1 MEKRV
6 IVERPHRSNYPE
18 PVRFRRGDAVR
29 LGDSDPDFPGWIRAT
44 DHEGRT
50 GWAPKALLHLHGT
63 QEAVAAADYDGT
75 ELNVSPGEQL
85 TVSRELAGWYW
96 ACNEQGDLG
105 WVPVDATR
113 PVRE

>member
-63 QEAVAAADYDGT
+63 QEAVAAADYD
-75 ELNVSPGEQL
+75 
-85 TVSRELAGWYW
+85 AD
-96 ACNEQGDLG
+96 GDG
-105 WVPVDATR
+105 HVDSDD
-113 PVRE
+113 PDCSS